1 MSRPPYAPLC
11 ASCRSFI
18 LSRLP
23 QSQQSV
29 SRAASTLRFRRFSTT
44 HPTRAY
50 LNESPSTTTT
60 DSSHTQETNTVLRE
74 ALYEY
79 MRLQNQSTGDPFIP
93 GGTPGPLG
101 KRNRALGQPPKTAQ
115 IFVNDDP
122 TREFV
127 VTKLVP
133 LTDALQKG
141 DLSTA
146 WTEYQKL
153 AKDPAFNSPVNP
165 IILNLFRGGI
175 NTDLFDLVMENQ
187 GEDPDIP
194 VPIKLAN
201 DWAEMGVASP
211 TMYSRIL
218 VDALQKGEISL
229 IELILKNACKM
240 SPPYQLELAYLR
252 GQVMDVYEDSQMG
265 ADAAT
270 IEKSQIELWCLIYAA
285 YNYVRSLSIPEMTSG
300 AVPTAEEWPKQ
311 GTFFHELHNTLPQV
325 KNLPTDVMLR
335 DVLSSYGFNVG
346 FIDKVVLSAASVETA
361 NFFTQLRALR
371 EDIKFAVSRRDYPQ
385 LKSLYEDGLRMRLPF
400 KGHYYNLFILAFA
413 GLNHIEAATAVWND
427 MLGAGHHPTAHSW
440 NALLMGCGRARDTKF
455 LLLLWKK
462 MLDTGVVPDTFLWT
476 TRTHALFSAGNVRE
490 GVESL
495 REMAKTD
502 NTRPNL
508 NTINAALA
516 GLMRN
521 AYSKEARSILE
532 YAVKALGI
540 KPDLVTYNTL
550 LKGYMGIGD
559 IQEALRILGTMEEN
573 EIRPDVVTCTII
585 LNGLYKHSLQTIT
598 PTAANPAMVA
608 AGTTSLGGMESEN
621 APQVN
626 ANQTTLFSICSHLLQ
641 QMRQSGI
648 TANVN
653 FYTTVI
659 DGLLHPSSGNILAA
673 RDILRI
679 MQSRGVEGT
688 AATYTVFVRYY
699 ASVGDIDGIESCWRE
714 MAGRR
719 VYPDWIVLEETVKG
733 YARMRPPAGLGEV
746 KGIMNPRQAREREWE
761 LRNWREGVCN
771 RILWWVGNVDALNN
785 GVPLQDVL
793 RQEEGM
799 WGRGGPPQQQFQQER
814 FSLKINQNIPENND
828 THDPMAAS
836 DILPQANALFR
847 LTMKTYKEVL
857 GRFLS
862 EERYDAVEHVLM
874 LLEQKC
880 VREGVMMSGG
890 ENWKQLDAVL
900 KVAGARGVRVPEKLV
915 ERLFA

>member
-18 LSRLP
+18 LSRLSQLP
-23 QSQQSV
+23 QPIP
-29 SRAASTLRFRRFSTT
+29 RAATTLRIRRFSTT
-44 HPTRAY
+44 HPTRAS
-50 LNESPSTTTT
+50 LNEAPPTTTT
-60 DSSHTQETNTVLRE
+60 DNPPAQETNTALRE
-74 ALYEY
+74 ALHEY
-79 MRLQNQSTGDPFIP
+79 IRLQNQSTGIPFVP
-93 GGTPGPLG
+93 GATPGALG
-101 KRNRALGQPPKTAQ
+101 KRNRGLGHPPKTAQ

-122 TREFV
+122 TNEFV
-127 VTKLVP
+127 TTKLVP
-133 LTDALQKG
+133 LTEAIKKG
-141 DLSTA
+141 ELPTA

-153 AKDPAFNSPVNP
+153 AKDPAFNSPINP
-165 IILNLFRGGI
+165 IILDLFRGGI
-175 NTDLFDLVMENQ
+175 HTDLFDLVMKNQ
-187 GEDPDIP
+187 GVDLNVPA
-194 VPIKLAN
+194 PIKLAN

-218 VDALQKGEISL
+218 VDALQRGEISL
-229 IELILKNACKM
+229 IELILKNACKL

-252 GQVMDVYEDSQMG
+252 GQVMDVYEDNQIG
-265 ADAAT
+265 ADTAT

-285 YNYVRSLSIPEMTSG
+285 YNYVRSMSTPEMTGG
-300 AVPTAEEWPKQ
+300 AVTAGEWPKP

-335 DVLSSYGFNVG
+335 DVLTSYGFNIG
-346 FIDKVVLSAASVETA
+346 FIDRVVLSAASLETA

-385 LKSLYEDGLRMRLPF
+385 LKSLYEDGLRMQLPF

-427 MLGAGHHPTAHSW
+427 MLGAGHPPTAHSW

-476 TRTHALFSAGNVRE
+476 TRTHALFAAGNIRE

-502 NTRPNL
+502 TARPNL

-516 GLMRN
+516 GLMKN
-521 AYSKEARSILE
+521 AYAKEARSILE

-550 LKGYMGIGD
+550 LKGYMGVGD
-559 IQEALRILGTMEEN
+559 IQEALKILGTMEEN
-573 EIRPDVVTCTII
+573 DIKPDVVTCTII
-585 LNGLYKHSLQTIT
+585 LNGLYKHSLQNIT
-598 PTAANPAMVA
+598 PTTTASATVA
-608 AGTTSLGGMESEN
+608 AGMSLGGEGDEN
-621 APQVN
+621 ALQAN
-626 ANQTTLFSICSHLLQ
+626 ANQATLFSICTQLLQ
-641 QMRQSGI
+641 QMRLSGI

-653 FYTTVI
+653 FYTILI

-679 MQSRGVEGT
+679 MQNRGIEGT

-714 MAGRR
+714 MAERGA
-719 VYPDWIVLEETVKG
+719 YPDWIVLEETVKG
-733 YARMRPPAGLGEV
+733 YARMKPPAGLGEV
-746 KGIMNPRQAREREWE
+746 RGVMNPRQAREREWE
-761 LRNWREGVCN
+761 LRSWRDCVCM
-771 RILWWVGNVDALNN
+771 RMLWWVGKVDALNI
-785 GVPLQDVL
+785 GLPFQDVL
-793 RQEEGM
+793 RQEGGP
-799 WGRGGPPQQQFQQER
+799 WGRDGLLPQLQQQGVPMENN
-814 FSLKINQNIPENND
+814 NQIISENND
-828 THDPMAAS
+828 THDPTAAS
-836 DILPQANALFR
+836 DILPLANVYFR
-847 LTMKTYKEVL
+847 LNMKTYKEVL
-857 GRFLS
+857 GRLLS
-862 EERYDAVEHVLM
+862 EERYDAVEHVLK

-880 VREGVMMSGG
+880 EREGVMMSGG
-890 ENWKQLDAVL
+890 DNWKQLDAVL
-900 KVAGARGVRVPEKLV
+900 KVAGASGIRVPEKLV
-915 ERLFA
+915 EMLFA

>member
-23 QSQQSV
+23 QPQQPV
-29 SRAASTLRFRRFSTT
+29 SRTASTLRIRRFSTI
-44 HPTRAY
+44 HPTRAS
-50 LNESPSTTTT
+50 LNEPPSTTTT
-60 DSSHTQETNTVLRE
+60 DSPPTQETNTALRE
-74 ALYEY
+74 ALHEY
-79 MRLQNQSTGDPFIP
+79 MRLQDQSTGVPFVP
-93 GGTPGPLG
+93 GSTPAALG
-101 KRNRALGQPPKTAQ
+101 KRDRVLGQPPKTAQ

-122 TREFV
+122 TSEFV
-127 VTKLVP
+127 TTKLVP
-133 LTDALQKG
+133 LTVAIQKG
-141 DLSTA
+141 ELSNA

-175 NTDLFDLVMENQ
+175 HTDLFDLVMENE

-218 VDALQKGEISL
+218 VDALKQGEISL
-229 IELILKNACKM
+229 IELILKHACKM

-265 ADAAT
+265 ADTAT

-285 YNYVRSLSIPEMTSG
+285 YNYVRSLSIPGKTSG
-300 AVPTAEEWPKQ
+300 DISEGEWPKQ

-325 KNLPTDVMLR
+325 KNLPTDAMLR
-335 DVLSSYGFNVG
+335 DVLTSYGFNVG
-346 FIDKVVLSAASVETA
+346 FIDKVVLSAANLETA
-361 NFFTQLRALR
+361 NFFTQLKALR
-371 EDIKFAVSRRDYPQ
+371 EDIKYAVSRRDYPQ
-385 LKSLYEDGLRMRLPF
+385 LKSLYEDGLRMQLPF

-427 MLGAGHHPTAHSW
+427 MLGAGYPPTAHSW

-476 TRTHALFSAGNVRE
+476 TRTHALFIAGNIRE
-490 GVESL
+490 GVASL
-495 REMAKTD
+495 REMAQSD

-550 LKGYMGIGD
+550 LKGHMSLGD
-559 IQEALRILGTMEEN
+559 IQEALKILGTMEEN

-585 LNGLYKHSLQTIT
+585 LNGLYKHSLQNIT
-598 PTAANPAMVA
+598 PTTANPAMVA
-608 AGTTSLGGMESEN
+608 AGTTSLGGVESEN
-621 APQVN
+621 ALQAN
-626 ANQTTLFSICSHLLQ
+626 ANQTTLFSICSRLLQ

-653 FYTTVI
+653 FYTILI

-679 MQSRGVEGT
+679 MQNRGIEGT

-699 ASVGDIDGIESCWRE
+699 ASVGDIDGIESCWRD
-714 MAGRR
+714 MAKRR
-719 VYPDWIVLEETVKG
+719 VYPDWIILEETVKG

-746 KGIMNPRQAREREWE
+746 KGVMNPRQARGREWE
-761 LRNWREGVCN
+761 LTNWREGVCN
-771 RILWWVGNVDALNN
+771 RILWWVGKVDALNK
-785 GVPLQDVL
+785 GLPFQDVL
-793 RQEEGM
+793 RQEGGPWE
-799 WGRGGPPQQQFQQER
+799 RGGPPQQFQQQR
-814 FSLKINQNIPENND
+814 ISLKNNQNIPENND
-828 THDPMAAS
+828 THDSMAAS
-836 DILPQANALFR
+836 DIIPPANAHFR

-862 EERYDAVEHVLM
+862 EERYDAVEHVLR

-900 KVAGARGVRVPEKLV
+900 KVAGASGIRVPEKLV